1 MPLARWLVFAAVFA
15 GPSALAAPALK
26 DAPAKPSV
34 LVGEWRLETSTTDG
48 AVSRITGEVVYV
60 FTADGRH
67 GRREGTGPP
76 AWFKYRA
83 DDRADPPA
91 LDILADPAGAGPTTF
106 RKAFRVE
113 GDTLTI
119 CFPLAGE
126 ARPRALASE
135 KGSDTRTY
143 TLRRVKPK
151 D

>member
-1 MPLARWLVFAAVFA
+1 MQFARRIGFAALLA
-15 GPSALAAPALK
+15 GPWALAAPALK
-26 DAPAKPSV
+26 DPPAKPSV

-48 AVSRITGEVVYV
+48 TASRITGEVVYV

-67 GRREGTGPP
+67 GRRDGTGPTT
-76 AWFKYRA
+76 WFKYRA
-83 DDRADPPA
+83 DDAADPPA
-91 LDILADPAGAGPTTF
+91 LDVLADPTDAGPTTF

-126 ARPRALASE
+126 ARPRSLASG

-143 TLRRVKPK
+143 TLRRVKTK

>member
-1 MPLARWLVFAAVFA
+1 MRLAHLLKFAAVFA
-15 GPSALAAPALK
+15 GPWVLAAPALK
-26 DAPAKPSV
+26 DAPGKPSV

-48 AVSRITGEVVYV
+48 TASRITGEVVYV

-67 GRREGTGPP
+67 GRREGSGPP

-91 LDILADPAGAGPTTF
+91 LDILADPADAGPTTF

-119 CFPLAGE
+119 CFPLTGE
-126 ARPRALASE
+126 ARPRSLASG

-143 TLRRVKPK
+143 TLRRVKAK